1 YSVVGFIDKNKD
13 TLFQDFKRLLYNSSN
28 PVLKMMWPE
37 GKLSI
42 TEVTK
47 RPLTAATLFKNS
59 MIALVEN
66 LACKEPYYVRCIKPN
81 DVKSPLLFE
90 HERCRHQVE
99 YLGLLENVR
108 MISEFTWPNHD
119 LPSDKE
125 AVKRL
130 LQGCGFEHDVAY
142 GKTKVFVRTP
152 RTLFCLE
159 EQRDEM
165 VGRIVLFLQKVS
177 VNLVIFDPWPCLRGN
192 GPMSSVNIL

>member
-28 PVLKMMWPE
+28 PVLKTMWPE
-37 GKLSI
+37 GKLRI

-59 MIALVEN
+59 MISLVDN

-90 HERCRHQVE
+90 QERCRHQVE

-108 MISEFTWPNHD
+108 VRRAGFAYRQTYPRFLQRYKMISEFTWPNHD
-119 LPSDKE
+119 LPSDKD

-130 LQGCGFEHDVAY
+130 LQGCGFDHDVAY
-142 GKTKVFVRTP
+142 GKTKVFIRTP
-152 RTLFCLE
+152 RTLFSLE
-159 EQRDEM
+159 DQRVEM
-165 VGRIVLFLQKVS
+165 VQRIVLFLQK
-177 VNLVIFDPWPCLRGN
+177 
-192 GPMSSVNIL
+192 